1 MNIKEYKKLCYIYI
15 LKRWTAMSIQMWMK
29 LLSNTV
35 NVVILT
41 SSKFDD
47 FLVRDNWWVL
57 IMTNFW
63 IIVRVIYLWFL
74 IMPGLE
80 LSFLRTLLQ
89 ALVLKKINFDWKK
102 SMYRFDGIKLFFVFC
117 FYSLYDIAW
126 GNKVG
131 QTRHDN
137 YARKVIRECCDDWV
151 IIAFKTC
158 LFRFY
163 GFFQC

>member
-1 MNIKEYKKLCYIYI
+1 MHWFVSIVKNI
-15 LKRWTAMSIQMWMK
+15 
-29 LLSNTV
+29 TV

-47 FLVRDNWWVL
+47 FLVRDNWRVL
-57 IMTNFW
+57 ILTNFW
-63 IIVRVIYLWFL
+63 IRVRVIYLWFL

-89 ALVLKKINFDWKK
+89 ALVLIRFNFDWKK
-102 SMYRFDGIKLFFVFC
+102 SVQIWWNNIILCILFL
-117 FYSLYDIAW
+117 SLYDIAW
-126 GNKVG
+126 GNIVG
-131 QTRHDN
+131 QTRHNN
-137 YARKVIRECCDDWV
+137 YARKVIIECCDDWV

-163 GFFQC
+163 GFFKC